1 MPSGLM
7 DLFLWLTLAHREGG
21 QQVLY
26 RYKML
31 ERESYNMRDDY
42 CSVNGE
48 DYLLPHRMQVNVTS
62 EATGTLL

>member
-1 MPSGLM
+1 M
-7 DLFLWLTLAHREGG
+7 LAHRDGG

-26 RYKML
+26 RCKML
-31 ERESYNMRDDY
+31 EGESYNMKDDY